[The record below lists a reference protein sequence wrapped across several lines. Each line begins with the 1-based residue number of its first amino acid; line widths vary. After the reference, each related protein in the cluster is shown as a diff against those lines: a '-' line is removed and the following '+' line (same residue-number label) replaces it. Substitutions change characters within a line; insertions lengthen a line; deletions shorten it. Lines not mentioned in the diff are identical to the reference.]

1 MVAAEP
7 MKPPKVLPP
16 HYFFL
21 ALATMLALGY
31 LSQAPLFPGDWYLI
45 GVIPILLGLIFAGGA
60 ARQFFKAQTN
70 IVPLTESTTLV
81 TDGMFAVTRNPMYVG
96 MVAVLVG
103 TALLLNN
110 PWPWVAIVP
119 FWLVIR
125 FAFVQHEEVL
135 MVETFGE
142 QYAAYKARV
151 RRWL

>member
-1 MVAAEP
+1 

-21 ALATMLALGY
+21 ALVAMLALGY
-31 LSQAPLFPGDWYLI
+31 LSQASILPGDWTLI
-45 GVIPILLGLIFAGGA
+45 GVIPIAVGLIFAGGA
-60 ARQFFKAQTN
+60 ARQFFKAKTN

-81 TDGMFAVTRNPMYVG
+81 TDGMFTITRNPMYVG

-103 TALLLNN
+103 TALLLND
-110 PWPWVAIVP
+110 PWPWVVIVP
-119 FWLVIR
+119 FWLVIH
-125 FAFVQHEEVL
+125 FAFVKHEEVL

-142 QYAAYKARV
+142 QYVAYQAQV